1 MASQQNIIKNFVSSL
16 DNTTLSGTAALD
28 EAVSSVSNYSSWQ
41 NLIDTMVSDAAVYE
55 GHSTDFLKD
64 MCDIVLDNEDTGAI
78 TGSDAGGTTKT
89 AESIVIENG
98 SWTYPSETSTTYA
111 SGLTVNWPDSSSLS
125 DTEKWIVG
133 ALYTWW
139 IPSALTLVNSS
150 YGINFNE
157 DGTTVKSLTLGF
169 INNPFS
175 SALASTSSS
184 KTGQKTEDL
193 TIKINMSH
201 YSDLDTSDKNGSA
214 SGSNVYLDRTIAH
227 ELTHA
232 VMAAN
237 IDYFFQLP
245 TLFTEGVA
253 ELTHGIDDRRRDDI
267 DSLGGSSNRLKNA
280 LSGSSS
286 NSNIYSAGYMLLR
299 YLAKQASYNRD
310 PSQTPTY
317 VANDT
322 DDSDSSSESTT
333 TSNFSIN
340 GDTITVNADFTD
352 QIWLN
357 GVNLFTGESSSYE
370 NESIITVDATAM
382 KYYGTIAGNMQS
394 NVISAGSGGSQL
406 WGGFGG
412 NDTLNGG
419 SGADTFWYGIWEN
432 SDDVINNFGEE
443 DLLMAYDLSLE
454 KITNFEYNDK
464 QISVGF
470 NNEHNITINTTGDT
484 STYQIGDGS
493 RWKYTRSSDSWSIT

>member
-1 MASQQNIIKNFVSSL
+1 
-16 DNTTLSGTAALD
+16 
-28 EAVSSVSNYSSWQ
+28 
-41 NLIDTMVSDAAVYE
+41 
-55 GHSTDFLKD
+55 
-64 MCDIVLDNEDTGAI
+64 
-78 TGSDAGGTTKT
+78 
-89 AESIVIENG
+89 
-98 SWTYPSETSTTYA
+98 
-111 SGLTVNWPDSSSLS
+111 
-125 DTEKWIVG
+125 
-133 ALYTWW
+133 
-139 IPSALTLVNSS
+139 
-150 YGINFNE
+150 
-157 DGTTVKSLTLGF
+157 
-169 INNPFS
+169 
-175 SALASTSSS
+175 
-184 KTGQKTEDL
+184 
-193 TIKINMSH
+193 MSH

-394 NVISAGSGGSQL
+394 NVISAGSGGSQM